1 MLTVGCSEGQDATAW
16 RTSIVNPQ
24 MRGLAGNPTYQAIEC
39 LVAPKQGRSGGG
51 LFTEDGYI
59 AGVCNFAEPRG
70 DHGLYATPRSIYSL
84 LDRNSLMALY
94 APVRSGSGALLASRD
109 RARARNDAPITI
121 ARGQSPD
128 AHEPDRVA
136 AVHPGDV
143 TIPEPEILG
152 IKTPVPTRPVSASGG
167 SEGTTRRMAWH
178 PTHTAPAPVA
188 RLSTPEPAGKT
199 EQTDLNID
207 PEADHDRFSHF
218 ESDQPS
224 TEKKFNAEDV
234 PPTAGSVAEPA
245 SKSRWRPARSAAGNA
260 FSESAGH

>member
-1 MLTVGCSEGQDATAW
+1 
-16 RTSIVNPQ
+16 
-24 MRGLAGNPTYQAIEC
+24 MRGLGGNPNYQAIEC
-39 LVAPKQGRSGGG
+39 LTAPKPGRSGGG
-51 LFTEDGYI
+51 LFTTDGYI

-84 LDRNSLMALY
+84 LDRDSLAALY
-94 APVRSGSGALLASRD
+94 APVRSGSGALLASRE

-136 AVHPGDV
+136 SVHPGDV
-143 TIPEPEILG
+143 TIPDPEILG
-152 IKTPVPTRPVSASGG
+152 IKTPVPTRPVSAAGG

-178 PTHTAPAPVA
+178 PTHTVPAPVA

-207 PEADHDRFSHF
+207 PEADDRLSHF
-218 ESDQPS
+218 ESDQPAA
-224 TEKKFNAEDV
+224 EKNVNAEDIPSAA
-234 PPTAGSVAEPA
+234 PPVAEPA
-245 SKSRWRPARSAAGNA
+245 AKSRWRPARSGAGSA